1 MTLRTGLVISGDS
14 RGAVD
19 ALENADRAMSAAQDE
34 AAAMAAAY
42 QRADASIGKLA
53 KIQAE
58 ATAEINESKAA
69 LNAGQISLEQYN
81 REILETKTAL
91 SLVEAEHRNNVTA
104 IKQTTAAYNEAVQ
117 RGMRPVNDN
126 LAEIGTAAA
135 AASGSLSGINTGAAQ
150 SAAGLE
156 NMAGSSKLS
165 ASELLNL
172 TFQVQDLGVQLASG
186 GNPLIALVQ
195 QGSQIY
201 GVMGQAGLGV
211 RGFAREIAIAT
222 GIIRVSGNASLD
234 AAARAAAANQAA
246 IAAALARAEADGIAA
261 RAEVALA
268 RAALENAATASQSA
282 AAQARLALATAA
294 AATASA
300 EATAATSA
308 LATAQAS
315 SAAAASAAGA
325 AQTTSLTRLG
335 AAGLAGAAAL
345 AVVAV
350 GVGLLTAE
358 VNKNS
363 EMSISWQNVLL
374 GAYDVI
380 SNAIVNEVTAYFKA
394 FGLDVG
400 QVWETIVDVTKMA
413 INIIIGTAILLPR
426 TLAATWDKI
435 GPAIG
440 DAFYSGVNLAIDA
453 LNSLLAAAA
462 APLNGLIGAF
472 NTVFGKDIPAISLGS
487 IDALANPYKGAMG
500 RLGQAAGQAFT
511 SSYGDHLGTAAK
523 LIGPAAASRQAQEN
537 AEKAGKKVG
546 GAMGRAAGQAAAKE
560 AELSFADAFADI
572 SAVVD
577 QMEAFDK
584 LNEKLRTRLA
594 LAERELDLSGQTET
608 AREALLRQLEEEE
621 RLRGVAEQRGQIAVA
636 QAEAEANGLTELAAA
651 YGRLLTVLDEVNAAE
666 AGASARD
673 EALRASEEA
682 TEAMLENLDAIAD
695 RAATIGDVFANA
707 FGGIGSVIGDAL
719 AQMTDYNAAQ
729 ADLADQVKRGAKTQ
743 LEAEKDLA
751 NLRAKNTASM
761 LGGFKSLFKE
771 HSTGYKIMGAIEKA
785 HAAIQLFNTI
795 QAIASDT
802 QQTASAVANSATRAT
817 ADGASGASKIFSQ
830 LGAWGFPVVA
840 AMVALLAGLGVKG
853 LSGGGGSAPVPASA
867 EDTQAAIGTG
877 TVLGDN
883 SAQSESITRALDIM
897 AENSNRA
904 LEFSNE
910 AVQYLR
916 AIEQGIG
923 GLTAAV
929 ARQINVAGGS
939 FDTSTFNLGQSGS
952 SGFLG
957 LFGSS
962 TTRTVY
968 DQGLETFQATVGDL
982 LMRGVDAQVYTIV
995 EQVKKKSGFL
1005 GIGGGTK
1012 TSYQTTTGGA
1022 PDEILRQFD
1031 LIIEDVTNG
1040 VIAFGQQLGIDVE
1053 QYLSA
1058 VVIPG
1063 AKLSFLGMSGE
1074 EIESALVAYFGSVAD
1089 AITQGAF
1096 TAAGFNIAEFQKA
1109 GEGLFET
1116 LARLTRSMSTVST
1129 SLRSINMADPFAG
1142 LGINERAAGSEALVG
1157 QFGDL
1162 DAFQD
1167 AVSAFSDAFLS
1178 EAERMQ
1184 PVIEAVAAEMAR
1196 LGYASVDTNDEFK
1209 ALVRGLDLSTSAGQ
1223 ELFAQLLA
1231 VAPAFAKV
1239 NEYLEEL
1246 NGTAASA
1253 PTAANIAAI
1262 AKERRAIEIEL
1273 MEALG
1278 DAEGALA
1285 AKRADQ
1291 LAALD
1296 ATNRAIK
1303 QQVFDAQDAATA
1315 QRELAAAEAAA
1326 AREADALGRTKRS
1339 LELQIL
1345 ALIDP
1350 TAALAARRADEL
1362 ASLPES
1368 VRWMQERVFQLED
1381 EQAAAAAA
1389 ASAAAELAE
1398 QQRAAA
1404 EEAAAQARAIADER
1418 AGLESR
1424 LLQLQGD
1431 TAELRRRELDGLNAV
1446 NREVL
1451 ERIFRLEDEQ
1461 AAAEASASAAAQLA
1475 EQQRAAAEEAAA
1487 QAAAIA
1493 EERIGLENQLLELLG
1508 DTAELRRREMEQ
1520 INPLNRDLQERI
1532 NQLQDEQAAA
1542 AAAASAAAE
1551 LAEQQRAAAE
1561 EAAAQ
1566 ARAIADERA
1575 GLELRLL
1582 QLQGDTVELR
1592 RREME
1597 QINPLNRD
1605 LQERINQLQ
1614 DEQAATVAATAAA
1627 AALVDEQRRTAEAA
1641 AAQARAIADERAG
1654 LETRL
1659 LQLQGDTVE
1668 LRRREL
1674 ERLNPLNRDLQERI
1688 NQLQDEQAAAAAAAA
1703 TSAELAAQQRAA
1715 EQELVA
1721 QQRAAAEE
1729 AASQARAIA
1738 DERAGLE
1745 SRLLQLQGDTAELRR
1760 RELDGLNA
1768 VNREV
1773 LERIFR
1779 LEDEQAA
1786 AAAAASAAAELAA
1799 QQRAAAEEAAAQ
1811 ARAIAD
1817 ERAGLESRLLQLQG
1831 NTAELR
1837 RRELD
1842 QLNAVNREVQE
1853 RIYRLEDEQAAAAA
1867 AAAAAAELA
1876 RAQEEQAAAAEA
1888 LRKSGVDLEIRYL
1901 ELLGDTAA
1909 ATALRR
1915 QEERAATDASLQGW
1929 LDLIYGLEDAQ
1940 VAQQAY
1946 EDAVT
1951 SHSNAVAAARDTLS
1965 EAYERE
1971 ARTIT
1976 ETKERFSELGQELRD
1991 YRDELTGA
1999 ALAGAASY
2007 RAAQVQFMTTAALAR
2022 TGDMA
2027 GLGGLRDASS
2037 AFLEASRSRATSLQE
2052 YQRDLAAVTR
2062 AVSEGITATEEAVD
2076 YAELQLEALDR
2087 SVEGLIEIN
2096 ESVISVEEAIARLEQ
2111 LMTDGPAAGTAPSI
2125 PAAVQPSAPAGT
2137 APLDRNIENLL
2148 AEFVAMRREQR
2159 ESGERGSRSLEYLQ
2173 RLFERFED
2181 PDGLRVVQVE
2191 PA

>member
-1 MTLRTGLVISGDS
+1 VTLRTGLVITGDS

-126 LAEIGTAAA
+126 LAEIGAAAA

-156 NMAGSSKLS
+156 DMAGSSKLS

-300 EATAATSA
+300 EATAASTA
-308 LATAQAS
+308 LATAQAE
-315 SAAAASAAGA
+315 AAAASSAAGA
-325 AQTTSLTRLG
+325 AQTTSLGRLG
-335 AAGLAGAAAL
+335 LVGLVAAAAL
-345 AVVAV
+345 GAVAI
-350 GVGLLTAE
+350 GVGLLTGE
-358 VNKNS
+358 VNKNT
-363 EMSISWQNVLL
+363 EVTVSWQNVLL

-380 SNAIVNEVTAYFKA
+380 SAAVQSQLTAA
-394 FGLDVG
+394 FEAMGVDVG
-400 QVWETIVDVTKMA
+400 AVWDWIVEKSKQA
-413 INIIIGTAILLPR
+413 ANFIIGAVVVVPR
-426 TLAATWDKI
+426 TIAATYGMI

-453 LNSLLAAAA
+453 LNALLDAAA
-462 APLNGLIGAF
+462 APLNSLTSAF
-472 NTVFGKDIPAISLGS
+472 NTVFGTDIPAVVLGG
-487 IDALANPYKGAMG
+487 IERLNNPYAGAM
-500 RLGQAAGQAFT
+500 
-511 SSYGDHLGTAAK
+511 SKLGTAGAK
-523 LIGPAAASRQAQEN
+523 AVSSSFSQDYVGEFGAAITAAAEKRQLQEN
-537 AEKAGKKVG
+537 AEKAGEKVG
-546 GAMGRAAGQAAAKE
+546 KTIGRTAAKE
-560 AELSFADAFADI
+560 TADSFAEAFADI

-584 LNEKLRTRLA
+584 LNEKLRDRLA
-594 LAERELDLSGQTET
+594 LAERELDLSGLTET
-608 AREALLRQLEEEE
+608 AREALLLQLEEEE
-621 RLRGVAEQRGQIAVA
+621 RLRGVAEVRGQLAVA

-666 AGASARD
+666 AGASSRD

-682 TEAMLENLDAIAD
+682 TQAMLDNLDAIAD
-695 RAATIGDVFANA
+695 RAANIGDIFANA

-719 AQMTDYNAAQ
+719 AQLTDYNAAQ
-729 ADLADQVKRGAKTQ
+729 ADLADQVRRGARTQ
-743 LEAEKDLA
+743 LSAENELA
-751 NLRAKNTASM
+751 SLRARNTASM
-761 LGGFKSLFKE
+761 IGGFKSLFKE
-771 HSTGYKIMGAIEKA
+771 HSAGYKIMGAIEKA
-785 HAAIQLFNTI
+785 HAALQLFNTI
-795 QAIASDT
+795 QAITSDT

-817 ADGASGASKIFSQ
+817 ADGASGAAKIFSQ

-840 AMVALLAGLGVKG
+840 AMVALLASLGVKG

-897 AENSNRA
+897 AENSNRD

-939 FDTSTFNLGQSGS
+939 FDTSSFNLGQSGS

-1022 PDEILRQFD
+1022 PEEILRQFD
-1031 LIIEDVTNG
+1031 LIIEDVTDG
-1040 VIAFGQQLGIDVE
+1040 VIAFGQQLGLDIE
-1053 QYLSA
+1053 QYLA
-1058 VVIPG
+1058 GIVIPG

-1074 EIESALVAYFGSVAD
+1074 EIESALIAYFGSVAD

-1142 LGINERAAGSEALVG
+1142 LDLNERAAGSEALVG

-1209 ALVRGLDLSTSAGQ
+1209 ALVQGLDLSTSAGQ

-1326 AREADALGRTKRS
+1326 AREAEALGRTKRS

-1362 ASLPES
+1362 EALPES
-1368 VRWMQERVFQLED
+1368 VRWMQERINQLED

-1418 AGLESR
+1418 AGLETR

-1431 TAELRRRELDGLNAV
+1431 TVELRRRELERLNPL
-1446 NREVL
+1446 NRDL
-1451 ERIFRLEDEQ
+1451 QERINQLEDEQ
-1461 AAAEASASAAAQLA
+1461 TAAAAAASAAAELA
-1475 EQQRAAAEEAAA
+1475 EQQRAAAEEAAS
-1487 QAAAIA
+1487 QARAIA

-1508 DTAELRRREMEQ
+1508 DTAELRRREMEL

-1532 NQLQDEQAAA
+1532 NQLRDEQAAA

-1597 QINPLNRD
+1597 QVNPLNRD

-1627 AALVDEQRRTAEAA
+1627 AALAEEQRRTAEAA

-1659 LQLQGDTVE
+1659 LQLQGDTAE

-1703 TSAELAAQQRAA
+1703 AASELAAQQRAA
-1715 EQELVA
+1715 EQEL
-1721 QQRAAAEE
+1721 
-1729 AASQARAIA
+1729 
-1738 DERAGLE
+1738 
-1745 SRLLQLQGDTAELRR
+1745 
-1760 RELDGLNA
+1760 
-1768 VNREV
+1768 
-1773 LERIFR
+1773 
-1779 LEDEQAA
+1779 
-1786 AAAAASAAAELAA
+1786 AA
-1799 QQRAAAEEAAAQ
+1799 QRRQAAEEAAAQ

-1817 ERAGLESRLLQLQG
+1817 ERAGLETRLLQLQG

-1853 RIYRLEDEQAAAAA
+1853 RIYQLEDEQAAAAA

-1915 QEERAATDASLQGW
+1915 QEERAATDASLEGW

-2087 SVEGLIEIN
+2087 SVEGLIDIN

-2111 LMTDGPAAGTAPSI
+2111 LISDGPESGTAPSI
-2125 PAAVQPSAPAGT
+2125 PSANQPSAPAGN

-2159 ESGERGSRSLEYLQ
+2159 ESGERGTRSLEFLQ